1 MGTGPP
7 CCRVQVDAS
16 PPPGGRMRFS
26 NWFQS
31 LRQVIRSE
39 EMPEWEVTGEE

>member
-1 MGTGPP
+1 MGDWAP
-7 CCRVQVDAS
+7 CWVQVDAS

-39 EMPEWEVTGEE
+39 RDARTEVTGEE